1 MVVHTP
7 TTNPIRKIAAF
18 VMITSFFLS
27 CSGSPDARRNKDLD
41 DTGTIL
47 RRDEIKLALAEAM
60 VLSLAGDTGQALDR
74 VGVVLRSAR
83 DKVTLA
89 GALEA
94 KAWAMLFS
102 GSRAEALEAFKE
114 ADALDAPPSPGR
126 AVLEF
131 RLAAAESIA
140 AARQFVARSVSGQDL
155 GERAALA
162 IAVMVGEKDLRDVTI
177 DSPEAATEYST
188 YLAGYSLAPEVPPAT
203 ATGPMKDGPVIV
215 VSRPESIGADE
226 ATTAVAHLAC
236 RDAIARRNRFRVV
249 DVDSRKAAMDELELS
264 LSGAA
269 AGDRDK
275 ATGNLFAADY
285 VASGS
290 VVKTDAGWL
299 VAFSLSSAED
309 GRIVASDFSMAA
321 DHAAIMSAAARFAS
335 TLDSLAGSGS

>member
-1 MVVHTP
+1 MLVHTP
-7 TTNPIRKIAAF
+7 TKNPIGKIALFILAA
-18 VMITSFFLS
+18 SFLLS
-27 CSGSPDARRNKDLD
+27 CSGSPDARRNNLEDPPS
-41 DTGTIL
+41 IL
-47 RRDEIKLALAEAM
+47 RRDEIKSAIAEAM
-60 VLSLAGDTGQALDR
+60 ALSLAGDTEQALNK
-74 VGVVLRSAR
+74 VGVALRSAR
-83 DKVTLA
+83 DAVMRA

-102 GSRAEALEAFKE
+102 GSREEALEAFRD

-140 AARQFVARSVSGQDL
+140 AARKLVAESMSGQDL

-162 IAVMVGEKDLRDVTI
+162 IAVMVGEKDLRDVAI

-188 YLAGYSLAPEVPPAT
+188 YLAGYSLAPEIPTAT
-203 ATGPMKDGPVIV
+203 ATGSMKDGPVIV

-226 ATTAVAHLAC
+226 ATAAVVHLAC
-236 RDAIARRNRFRVV
+236 RDALARRNRFRVV

-269 AGDRDK
+269 AGEKDK
-275 ATGNLFAADY
+275 ATGDLFAADY
-285 VASGS
+285 VVSGS
-290 VVKTDAGWL
+290 VVKIEAGWL

-309 GRIVASDFSMAA
+309 GHIVASDFSMAT
-321 DHAAIMSAAARFAS
+321 DHAAILSAAARFAS